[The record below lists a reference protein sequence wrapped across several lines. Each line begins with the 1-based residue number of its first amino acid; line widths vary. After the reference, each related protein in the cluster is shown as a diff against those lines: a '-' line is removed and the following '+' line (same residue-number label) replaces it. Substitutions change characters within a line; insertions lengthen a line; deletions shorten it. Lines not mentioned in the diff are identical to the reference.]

1 LQKRACPFK
10 PFPCVFAPAPALPYT
25 PGMQWE
31 NLTSPRFLEAVATCR
46 GVAIIPIGVL
56 EPHASHLPLGT
67 DMIEAHWTAC
77 RAAEREAAIV
87 FPAYPWGVNHESA
100 HLPGSVVIGRELLFA
115 LLENV
120 CDEMGRHGISKIV
133 LLSGHGGNRHFLP
146 LFVQTLVEKDKPYL
160 AYYASPRAAIDAEK
174 VLETR
179 ETGHACERETSTSL
193 AIRPDL
199 VRMEHVPPRPFTSLR
214 RNQPLADLGVY
225 SPLDWYA
232 MYPAMY
238 VGDASRATAEKGRV
252 LTEARVEALVRI
264 IAAVKAD
271 TATPALLAEFLAGKR
286 NPKPADAWG

>member
-1 LQKRACPFK
+1 
-10 PFPCVFAPAPALPYT
+10 
-25 PGMQWE
+25 MQWE
-31 NLTSPRFLEAVATCR
+31 NLTSPGFARAVETCR

-67 DMIEAHWTAC
+67 DMFEAHWTAC
-77 RAAEREAAIV
+77 RAAEREPAIV
-87 FPAYPWGVNHESA
+87 FPAYPFSVNHESA
-100 HLPGSVVIGRELLFA
+100 HLPGSLVIKRELIFA
-115 LLENV
+115 LLENI
-120 CDEMGRHGISKIV
+120 CDEMGRHGLLKIV
-133 LLSGHGGNRHFLP
+133 LLSGHGGNRFLLP
-146 LFVQTLVEKDKPYL
+146 LFVQTLVEKEKPYI
-160 AYYASPRAAIDAEK
+160 AYFAAPRAATEADK

-199 VRMEHVPPRPFTSLR
+199 VRMQELPPRPFTSLR

-238 VGDASRATAEKGRV
+238 VGDPSRATAEKGRA

-264 IAAVKAD
+264 LAAVKAD
-271 TATPALLAEFLAGKR
+271 TTTPALLAEFLAGKR
-286 NPKPADAWG
+286 KPRPADAWG